1 MKTQLLQD
9 IGDSG
14 AAPVGSD
21 GRKRPRGG
29 PPPESPPGPPAA
41 PKAGPAGHIERPA
54 VWHRAHA
61 APDATAQLPEP
72 EGRIEPSVDP
82 AHDAATAP
90 EPDWLAEL
98 MRQDAARAE
107 AQQKAGRWRR
117 RVFGWSI
124 GAGVLALVAAG
135 TLWTIEAR
143 RVDGAM
149 EVVAAGIPASGVP
162 AAGVPAAGVPAPGAP
177 IAGTPEAVTST
188 PGAPAAGSPALTPAA
203 VPAPAPAL
211 APVLSSPRPAPTI
224 LEEVAKPATPVST
237 EPAMPGIRREQ
248 AISKAASRAPAER
261 VQSDR
266 RRREETLLQCRALGY
281 DEGQCIRREC
291 EMTGFGLACRGGAM
305 GADVPP

>member
-14 AAPVGSD
+14 AAPPGFD
-21 GRKRPRGG
+21 GRKRLRGG
-29 PPPESPPGPPAA
+29 PAPGAPPGPPAA
-41 PKAGPAGHIERPA
+41 PAAAKARPA
-54 VWHRAHA
+54 VWHRAQA
-61 APDATAQLPEP
+61 ASDATAQLPEP
-72 EGRIEPSVDP
+72 EGRVEPSVDP
-82 AHDAATAP
+82 AQDGATAP

-98 MRQDAARAE
+98 MRQDAARAD

-135 TLWTIEAR
+135 ALWMIEAR

-149 EVVAAGIPASGVP
+149 EVVAAGVPASAGAAAEAP
-162 AAGVPAAGVPAPGAP
+162 AAGTSSSAMSPS
-177 IAGTPEAVTST
+177 GTPA
-188 PGAPAAGSPALTPAA
+188 AAGSPALTPAPVA
-203 VPAPAPAL
+203 APAPTL

-224 LEEVAKPATPVST
+224 LEEVVKPAEPVST
-237 EPAMPGIRREQ
+237 EPAMPGIRREH
-248 AISKAASRAPAER
+248 AVSKGASRAPVEH

-291 EMTGFGLACRGGAM
+291 EMTRFGLACRGGVM

>member
-14 AAPVGSD
+14 AAPPGFD

-29 PPPESPPGPPAA
+29 PAPGAPPAPPAA
-41 PKAGPAGHIERPA
+41 PAAHKARPA
-54 VWHRAHA
+54 VWHRAQA

-72 EGRIEPSVDP
+72 EGRVEPSVDP
-82 AHDAATAP
+82 AQDVATAP

-98 MRQDAARAE
+98 MRQDAARAD

-135 TLWTIEAR
+135 ALWMIEAR

-149 EVVAAGIPASGVP
+149 EVVAAG
-162 AAGVPAAGVPAPGAP
+162 
-177 IAGTPEAVTST
+177 
-188 PGAPAAGSPALTPAA
+188 SPALTPAPVA
-203 VPAPAPAL
+203 APAPTL

-224 LEEVAKPATPVST
+224 LEEVVKPAEPVST
-237 EPAMPGIRREQ
+237 EPAMPGIRREH
-248 AISKAASRAPAER
+248 AVSKGASRAPVEH

-291 EMTGFGLACRGGAM
+291 EMTRFGLACRGGVM

>member
-14 AAPVGSD
+14 AAPPGFD

-29 PPPESPPGPPAA
+29 PPPEPQAEPAA
-41 PKAGPAGHIERPA
+41 HTARPA
-54 VWHRAHA
+54 VWHRARE
-61 APDATAQLPEP
+61 APDATARLPEP
-72 EGRIEPSVDP
+72 ESRVEPSVDP
-82 AHDAATAP
+82 AQDAATAP

-98 MRQDAARAE
+98 MRQDAARAD

-135 TLWTIEAR
+135 ALWRIEGR

-149 EVVAAGIPASGVP
+149 EVVAAGVP
-162 AAGVPAAGVPAPGAP
+162 AAGATAAGVPDAA
-177 IAGTPEAVTST
+177 TST
-188 PGAPAAGSPALTPAA
+188 SGTPAAGSPALTPAP
-203 VPAPAPAL
+203 VPAPAPTL

-224 LEEVAKPATPVST
+224 LEEVIKPAAPVST
-237 EPAMPGIRREQ
+237 EPAMPGIRREHPV
-248 AISKAASRAPAER
+248 SKAASRAPVER

-291 EMTGFGLACRGGAM
+291 EMTRFGLACRGGVM

>member
-14 AAPVGSD
+14 AAPVGFD

-29 PPPESPPGPPAA
+29 PPPGPPPGPPAA
-41 PKAGPAGHIERPA
+41 PKAGPAAHNERPA
-54 VWHRAHA
+54 VWHRAQA
-61 APDATAQLPEP
+61 APDATTQLPEP
-72 EGRIEPSVDP
+72 EGRIEPSADP

-98 MRQDAARAE
+98 MRQDAARAD

-135 TLWTIEAR
+135 ALWTIEAR

-149 EVVAAGIPASGVP
+149 EVVAA
-162 AAGVPAAGVPAPGAP
+162 
-177 IAGTPEAVTST
+177 
-188 PGAPAAGSPALTPAA
+188 A
-203 VPAPAPAL
+203 VPAPAPTL

-224 LEEVAKPATPVST
+224 LEEVVKPATPLST

-248 AISKAASRAPAER
+248 AISKAASRAPTER

-291 EMTGFGLACRGGAM
+291 EMTRFGLACRGGAM

>member
-14 AAPVGSD
+14 AA
-21 GRKRPRGG
+21 
-29 PPPESPPGPPAA
+29 A
-41 PKAGPAGHIERPA
+41 PAGPAAHKVRPA
-54 VWHRAHA
+54 VWHRAQA

-82 AHDAATAP
+82 ADDVATAP

-98 MRQDAARAE
+98 MRQDAARAD

-124 GAGVLALVAAG
+124 GAGLLALVAAG
-135 TLWTIEAR
+135 ALWMTEAR

-149 EVVAAGIPASGVP
+149 AVV
-162 AAGVPAAGVPAPGAP
+162 AAGVPAADVPAGGAP
-177 IAGTPEAVTST
+177 DAGTSTSGT
-188 PGAPAAGSPALTPAA
+188 PAAGSPAL
-203 VPAPAPAL
+203 VPAPVPAPKPTL

-224 LEEVAKPATPVST
+224 LEEVVKPAAPVST
-237 EPAMPGIRREQ
+237 EPAMPGIRREH
-248 AISKAASRAPAER
+248 AVSKAASRAPVER

-291 EMTGFGLACRGGAM
+291 EMTRFGLACRGGVM

>member
-14 AAPVGSD
+14 AAAPGFD

-29 PPPESPPGPPAA
+29 PAPGSRAEPPAE
-41 PKAGPAGHIERPA
+41 PAAHKVRPA
-54 VWHRAHA
+54 VWHRAEA

-82 AHDAATAP
+82 AGDVATAS

-98 MRQDAARAE
+98 MRQDAARAD

-124 GAGVLALVAAG
+124 GAGVLALVAAAA
-135 TLWTIEAR
+135 LWMIEAR

-149 EVVAAGIPASGVP
+149 EVVAAGVP
-162 AAGVPAAGVPAPGAP
+162 AAEAPDAAASTS
-177 IAGTPEAVTST
+177 GTM
-188 PGAPAAGSPALTPAA
+188 AAGSPALTPAP
-203 VPAPAPAL
+203 VPAPAPTL

-224 LEEVAKPATPVST
+224 LEEVVKPAAPVSA
-237 EPAMPGIRREQ
+237 EPAIPGIRREH
-248 AISKAASRAPAER
+248 AISKAASRAPVER

-291 EMTGFGLACRGGAM
+291 EMTRFGLACRGGVM